1 MSKINI
7 ATIFDRN
14 YLIRALAFHEAISK
28 FKNEYVFW
36 FLCLDKDTKEILEK
50 LSLNNVIAMSVE
62 EIGDEELLKTR
73 SSRSTGE
80 FAFTSKPSWIN
91 YIFNKIKDGDT
102 LIYADNDIIYF
113 APPENILERMIK
125 NGHSIGVTPHKF
137 SEKKDWM
144 NEKIG
149 KYNAGLIYFISDQN
163 SRLCVNEWRKQCIDW
178 CYLKYDNGRFGDQ
191 LYMNKWPEKYKGI
204 YEIPDKGVNLG
215 SWNIYNFKITERGG
229 NFFVDEE
236 PLVCYHFHRI
246 KFYIAGNKIKPLP
259 IYIYHK
265 KLYNMYTDMI
275 EKGWGKMLAFNK
287 DWNYGFAEKPGVL
300 RLIKQ
305 NLTRFLRKIN
315 RNGPE
320 E

>member
-1 MSKINI
+1 MNKVNI
-7 ATIFDRN
+7 ATILDKN
-14 YLIRALAFHEAISK
+14 YLLKSVAFYDALVK
-28 FKNEYVFW
+28 FNKEYIFW

-50 LSLNNVIAMSVE
+50 LSLNNVITMSIE

-73 SSRSTGE
+73 SSRSIAE
-80 FAFTSKPSWIN
+80 FAFTSKPAWIN
-91 YIFNKIKDGDT
+91 YILNKIENGDT

-113 APPENILERMIK
+113 SAPEDISERMK
-125 NGHSIGVTPHKF
+125 EGGYSIGITLHKF
-137 SEKKDWM
+137 SEKKNWM

-178 CYLKYDNGRFGDQ
+178 CYLKYENGKFGDQ
-191 LYMNKWPEKYKGI
+191 LYMNKWPEKYKGV

-215 SWNIYNFKITERGG
+215 SWNIYNFKVTERGE
-229 NFFVDEE
+229 NFFIDEE

-265 KLYNMYTDMI
+265 KLYNMYTGMI
-275 EKGWGKMLAFNK
+275 EKGWRKILAIDK
-287 DWNYGFAEKPGVL
+287 DWNYGFVEKPSVL
-300 RLIKQ
+300 RLVKQ

-315 RNGPE
+315 RNGSE